1 MLGKCWAGF
10 FATYH
15 SNESYRKRQD
25 LGFLENGFNFKVRQ
39 IMKLAKIFRQPLEL
53 GFRISNKC
61 KCRFEIVYL

>member
-25 LGFLENGFNFKVRQ
+25 LGFLKNGFTFKVRQ
-39 IMKLAKIFRQPLEL
+39 IMKLAKIFSRPPGPSFLQ
-53 GFRISNKC
+53 IK
-61 KCRFEIVYL
+61 KTDA